1 MQLIVN
7 AIARNLINVFKGK
20 SKLEL
25 NLNLL

>member
-7 AIARNLINVFKGK
+7 ANARNLINVFKGK